1 MAHCEHVPSMPFTPN
16 MSKGYR
22 SDTNANA
29 YPQLGPIR
37 FGGICLTDIMQNGSR
52 RIPGAQDEVFGQA
65 PYGIIK
71 LYLTVRSWMA
81 ALSHLLDCYLL
92 FFILFRSGPDT
103 EATSSPLTFTQRGC
117 VPPAALSLSR
127 PRRCSAGISRCV
139 RRRPHF
145 VLFCKELSVFLQNC
159 RMSGMQP
166 AAAKWRIGAGGL
178 TIHNILFN
186 KLVNTFENVWQIDC
200 DIIV

>member
-1 MAHCEHVPSMPFTPN
+1 

-92 FFILFRSGPDT
+92 FFILFRSGPGYRGDLISVDLYAAGMRPT
-103 EATSSPLTFTQRGC
+103 RGSIAIEAAKMFCRYIEVRSP
-117 VPPAALSLSR
+117 A
-127 PRRCSAGISRCV
+127 SAFW
-139 RRRPHF
+139 F
-145 VLFCKELSVFLQNC
+145 VL
-159 RMSGMQP
+159 
-166 AAAKWRIGAGGL
+166 
-178 TIHNILFN
+178 
-186 KLVNTFENVWQIDC
+186 
-200 DIIV
+200 